1 MKKGWCGGCS
11 FRFRWYSDLGFPGNR
26 GIKPSGGKLKSEDH
40 ALKGMAIELKGMAI
54 GLKGM
59 QLTWGHDHEPDD
71 MAMKP
76 TF

>member
-1 MKKGWCGGCS
+1 M
-11 FRFRWYSDLGFPGNR
+11 
-26 GIKPSGGKLKSEDH
+26 KSEDH
-40 ALKGMAIELKGMAI
+40 ALKGMAIELKGMAIGLKGMAI